1 MLKYHDLITSL
12 KQRKILPLYL
22 LYGEEEFLV
31 QEALDLIIGTVVD
44 PAARDFNF
52 NVVYCRDTPA
62 SEIVN
67 LAETLPFMSE
77 RRLVIA
83 REFDALKAAELD
95 TLIPYLN
102 NPSPSTCLVMVSG
115 LGKYD
120 KKSVISA
127 VEAHGAVVRFYP
139 LLDREI
145 AGWIEAWARARGL
158 SGQLPNPWD
167 SWLPA

>member
-1 MLKYHDLITSL
+1 MIKYQDLIASL
-12 KQRKILPLYL
+12 KTTKILPLYL
-22 LYGEEEFLV
+22 LYGEEEFLI

-44 PAARDFNF
+44 PGARDFNF

-83 REFDALKAAELD
+83 REFDALKAAEIEALV
-95 TLIPYLN
+95 PYLN
-102 NPSPSTCLVMVSG
+102 NPSPYTCFVMVSG
-115 LGKYD
+115 PGKYD

-127 VEAHGAVVRFYP
+127 G
-139 LLDREI
+139 
-145 AGWIEAWARARGL
+145 
-158 SGQLPNPWD
+158 
-167 SWLPA
+167 